1 MRRFF
6 FTGKATEGVVHL
18 PADESRHITKV
29 LRLDCGEEIELLDG
43 RGGLYSAVIASLG
56 EPVTAEIREKLETDG
71 AAVPVR
77 VAQGLLKGQKMDL
90 VIQKATELGASVFI
104 PFQAS
109 RSQGK
114 QDTSQARKKQE
125 RWQRISL
132 EACKQCMR
140 ADSMAVVSPVSFVD
154 LIEASEDDGRVKLIF
169 WEEEKE
175 MNLEKLPSLKGV
187 AGVDIIL
194 GPEGGIS
201 QEEIEHA
208 RSYGWQTV
216 SLGKRIL
223 RAETATITALSLVM
237 FLTGNFS

>member
-6 FTGKATEGVVHL
+6 FTGNATEGVVEL
-18 PADESRHITKV
+18 PADESRHISRV
-29 LRLDCGEEIELLDG
+29 LRLECGEAIELLDG
-43 RGGLYSAVIASLG
+43 RGGLYSANIVSLG
-56 EPVTAEIREKLETDG
+56 EPVTAKIIEKLETNG
-71 AAVPVR
+71 AVVPVR

-90 VIQKATELGASVFI
+90 VIQKSTELGAGVFI

-114 QDTSQARKKQE
+114 QDNTQAKKKQE

-140 ADSMAVVSPVSFVD
+140 ADSMTVVAPVSFAD

-175 MNLEKLPSLKGV
+175 VNLESLPSLKGV

-208 RSYGWQTV
+208 RTHGWQTV

>member
-6 FTGKATEGVVHL
+6 FTGKATEGVVDL
-18 PADESRHITKV
+18 PADESRHISRV
-29 LRLDCGEEIELLDG
+29 LRLECGEAIELLDG
-43 RGGLYSAVIASLG
+43 RGGLYSAKIASLG
-56 EPVTAEIREKLETDG
+56 QPVTAEIIEKCETDG
-71 AAVPVR
+71 TAVPVR

-90 VIQKATELGASVFI
+90 VIQKSTELGASVFI

-114 QDTSQARKKQE
+114 QDDSQARKKQE

-140 ADSMAVVSPVSFVD
+140 ADSMAVVAPVSFTD
-154 LIEASEDDGRVKLIF
+154 LIAASEDDGGVKLIF

-175 MNLEKLPSLKGV
+175 VNLESLPSLKG
-187 AGVDIIL
+187 ATGVDIIL

-201 QEEIEHA
+201 QQEIELA
-208 RSYGWQTV
+208 RAHGWQTV

>member
-6 FTGKATEGVVHL
+6 FTGNATEGVVTL
-18 PADESRHITKV
+18 PADESRHISKV
-29 LRLDCGEEIELLDG
+29 LRLECGEAIELLDG
-43 RGGLYSAVIASLG
+43 RGGLYSAKIVSLG
-56 EPVTAEIREKLETDG
+56 TPVTAEIITKLKADG
-71 AAVPVR
+71 ARVPVR

-90 VIQKATELGASVFI
+90 VIQKSTELGASVFI
-104 PFQAS
+104 PFQAA

-114 QDTSQARKKQE
+114 QDNTQTQKKQE

-140 ADSMAVVSPVSFVD
+140 ADSMAVVKPVSFID

-169 WEEEKE
+169 WEEEKDV
-175 MNLEKLPSLKGV
+175 NLESLPSLKGV
-187 AGVDIIL
+187 TGVDIIL

-201 QEEIEHA
+201 QEEIECA
-208 RSYGWQTV
+208 RACGWQTV

>member
-6 FTGKATEGVVHL
+6 FTGNATEGVVDL
-18 PADESRHITKV
+18 AADESRHISRV
-29 LRLDCGEEIELLDG
+29 LRLERGTPIELLDG
-43 RGGLYSAVIASLG
+43 RGGLYSGTIKTLG
-56 EPVTAEIREKLETDG
+56 EPVTVEIIEKLETAG
-71 AAVPVR
+71 AQVPVR

-90 VIQKATELGASVFI
+90 VIQKSTELGATVFI

-114 QDTSQARKKQE
+114 HDDSQARKKQA
-125 RWQRISL
+125 RWQKISL

-140 ADSMAVVSPVSFVD
+140 ADSMAVVAPVSFTE
-154 LIEASEDDGRVKLIF
+154 LIEASENDGRVKLIF

-175 MNLEKLPSLKGV
+175 VNLENLPSLKGV
-187 AGVDIIL
+187 AGVDVIL

-201 QEEIEHA
+201 QAEIEHA